1 MDSNSD
7 LVAKILQYYN
17 NLTFY
22 QKYNTDIWFTII
34 VITLV
39 AFLIMYIFFLNS
51 MKREKLNWEQNKCNP
66 FYMLLGSQINN
77 TDYAFNKDNL
87 NSCLNKQTQSL
98 TKKIFS
104 PIEIL
109 FSLIQSLFAG
119 LSTMF
124 SIFMN
129 HMAMLLSIMYRI
141 FLMLMK
147 KMIYIITVIGI
158 EVNKLG
164 NGLNKS
170 LGGIT
175 NVYNVIVLTINNIK
189 LILPMLAMAFFGL
202 AVAPAIAIVGAI
214 GFVVIAL
221 SVLCYFPL
229 TGPIFCPILAVFVT
243 ALIIFIAYLL
253 VVVIIYAISAD
264 SAQEILTSI
273 ERQERRMM
281 GE

>member
-51 MKREKLNWEQNKCNP
+51 MKTEKLNWEQNKCNP

-77 TDYAFNKDNL
+77 TDYEFNKDNL

-98 TKKIFS
+98 TKKIFA

-109 FSLIQSLFAG
+109 FKLIQTLFAG

-129 HMAMLLSIMYRI
+129 HMAMLLSIIYRI
-141 FLMLMK
+141 FVMLMK
-147 KMIYIITVIGI
+147 KMIYIITVISI
-158 EVNKLG
+158 EVNKLA
-164 NGLNKS
+164 NGLNTS

-175 NVYNVIVLTINNIK
+175 NTYNSIVLVINNIR

-202 AVAPAIAIVGAI
+202 AVVPAIAVVSAL
-214 GFVVIAL
+214 GFVVVIL
-221 SVLCYFPL
+221 SGLCYFPL

-243 ALIIFIAYLL
+243 VLIIFIAYLL
-253 VVVIIYAISAD
+253 VVAIIYAISAD
-264 SAQEILTSI
+264 AAQDILTSMD
-273 ERQERRMM
+273 RQEREMS

>member
-1 MDSNSD
+1 MESNSD
-7 LVAKILQYYN
+7 VVDKILQYYN

-39 AFLIMYIFFLNS
+39 VFLIMYIFFLNS
-51 MKREKLNWEQNKCNP
+51 MKTEKLNWEQNKCNP

-77 TDYAFNKDNL
+77 TDYEFNKDNL
-87 NSCLNKQTQSL
+87 NTCLNKQTQSL

-109 FSLIQSLFAG
+109 FNLIQSLFAG

-124 SIFMN
+124 TIFMN

-147 KMIYIITVIGI
+147 YIKIIITKISI
-158 EVNKLG
+158 EVNKLAAG
-164 NGLNKS
+164 INTF

-175 NVYNVIVLTINNIK
+175 NIYNVIILTINNIK

-202 AVAPAIAIVGAI
+202 AVVPALAVVGGIIVVVAI
-214 GFVVIAL
+214 L
-221 SVLCYFPL
+221 SGLCWFI
-229 TGPIFCPILAVFVT
+229 PIFCPILAIFVT
-243 ALIIFIAYLL
+243 LLIIFTAYLL
-253 VVVIIYAISAD
+253 VTLIIYAISAD
-264 SAQEILTSI
+264 AAQDILMSMQ
-273 ERQERRMM
+273 RQQYASMM
-281 GE
+281 G